1 MAGGGKDVDDA
12 FRWFIRKSG
21 GGDVVI
27 LRASGSDGYNQYIRN
42 LGPVDSV
49 ASIVT
54 KSRAAASHPF
64 VLDKVRKAEAIF
76 IAGGDQWNYVCC
88 WKGTPL
94 AAAIHDA
101 VKRGVPIGGT
111 SAGLAILGQYSFSA
125 EMDTIT
131 SPQALSNP
139 FDPHLTLESSLLKL
153 PNLEGVIT
161 DSHFSQRDR
170 FGRLLAFLAHIAQN
184 TGFYNSVAKRVGIDE
199 RKAVLLEPDG
209 SATIAGEGAAYFV
222 SANKKPGV
230 CAAGKP
236 LTFEDLSVHR
246 IPAGGKFNFRSWT
259 GQGGVSYRLSAS
271 SGILFSSKD
280 TGSLY

>member
-1 MAGGGKDVDDA
+1 M
-12 FRWFIRKSG
+12 
-21 GGDVVI
+21 
-27 LRASGSDGYNQYIRN
+27 
-42 LGPVDSV
+42 P
-49 ASIVT
+49 SIGN
-54 KSRAAASHPF
+54 
-64 VLDKVRKAEAIF
+64 E
-76 IAGGDQWNYVCC
+76 
-88 WKGTPL
+88 
-94 AAAIHDA
+94 
-101 VKRGVPIGGT
+101 GVPTFEELDTAHGRIEIYVDAKDLT
-111 SAGLAILGQYSFSA
+111 PAALVHAL
-125 EMDTIT
+125 EMHDMRMNVVVYGPPAFLKAVLSLRPEINVMPEADEMNTIT
-131 SPQALSNP
+131 SPQALADP
-139 FDPHLTLESSLLKL
+139 FDPHLTLESSFLKL

-271 SGILFSSKD
+271 SGILFSSKG